1 MIACV
6 EDIRIQKRAH
16 FSESLNYDIPISRE
30 ESLPGNGYIR
40 SVHVEHAVIAC
51 NHICLKKNQYLKL
64 IQQDAILG
72 TMKLLVCKYWHSK
85 AFFSS
90 GKWTLFSCKFCQ
102 KKKEE
107 EANHCCFD
115 HQHGLLVTCLQTT
128 NKAKFK
134 KVNQSKTLFTCAQDN
149 ITSSSF

>member
-51 NHICLKKNQYLKL
+51 NHICLKKKSVFETDTAGRHFRNHEIAGLQ
-64 IQQDAILG
+64 IL
-72 TMKLLVCKYWHSK
+72 TFKSIFLLREMNS
-85 AFFSS
+85 FFMQI
-90 GKWTLFSCKFCQ
+90 LP
-102 KKKEE
+102 KKKRRR
-107 EANHCCFD
+107 N
-115 HQHGLLVTCLQTT
+115 
-128 NKAKFK
+128 
-134 KVNQSKTLFTCAQDN
+134 
-149 ITSSSF
+149 

>member
-72 TMKLLVCKYWHSK
+72 TMKLLVCKY
-85 AFFSS
+85 
-90 GKWTLFSCKFCQ
+90 
-102 KKKEE
+102 
-107 EANHCCFD
+107 
-115 HQHGLLVTCLQTT
+115 
-128 NKAKFK
+128 
-134 KVNQSKTLFTCAQDN
+134 
-149 ITSSSF
+149 